1 MNMREF
7 GARLVQA
14 RTQRKL
20 SVAALARYA
29 GIDYMQ
35 ISRYEKGESL
45 PSLDSA
51 VRLATVLGM
60 PLDVLATG
68 NEAPPPPP
76 PQLFRSSRLLDRMR
90 ELDQLPEDRQELAVR
105 MLDAVLAGELDA
117 LAARL
122 RRS

>member
-1 MNMREF
+1 
-7 GARLVQA
+7 
-14 RTQRKL
+14 
-20 SVAALARYA
+20 
-29 GIDYMQ
+29 
-35 ISRYEKGESL
+35 
-45 PSLDSA
+45 
-51 VRLATVLGM
+51 M

-76 PQLFRSSRLLDRMR
+76 LVRSSRLLDRVR
-90 ELDQLPEDRQELAVR
+90 EVDQLPPDRQELALQ